1 MRHVILSHIYYEQ
14 RRPSGYDRSCSGE
27 WCIVTMSSGL
37 AQWVGNEALCS
48 GLRGHS
54 SPCLGRHYQNM
65 LRFGLL
71 WVLEQR
77 MTRICRCVWV
87 CLCVCM
93 FTRFSIFASQ
103 PVCLLAECAPMCA
116 VYLRQYCVCLCTDV
130 NTCLCVHM
138 FLSYWC
144 WLVCQRSESGC
155 SFNKGFR

>member
-1 MRHVILSHIYYEQ
+1 MSHIYYEQ
-14 RRPSGYDRSCSGE
+14 LRPSGYDRSCSGE

-37 AQWVGNEALCS
+37 AQWVGSEALCS

-71 WVLEQR
+71 RANRTEDDKDLQ
-77 MTRICRCVWV
+77 V
-87 CLCVCM
+87 CAGVSPCVCM
-93 FTRFSIFASQ
+93 FTCFSIFASQ

-116 VYLRQYCVCLCTDV
+116 VYLCQYCVSPCTNV

-144 WLVCQRSESGC
+144 WLVCRRSESGC